1 MKNKYFKILMF
12 FATIASIQGCIKRFE
27 FDKLTKTQWSPDFAV
42 PLVNSNLTLLD
53 ILNHYDS
60 TRSIVQEDPDG
71 FLTLAFKGELLSL
84 KASDIVDL
92 SDQNLNFDVDIPIQ
106 VLQALQLQDSVELNI
121 NQVIDFN
128 FQDPNNPEENVLLD
142 SVLFNGGNLSFRTN
156 PNFQVNGDVTMSLN
170 SAYNQQ
176 GNNIVIK
183 KGLEFGATSQDLRSS
198 KMIANINGDKNKLPL
213 SFRIVL
219 RKNQTQVINNA
230 KIEFGITLQAMSFK
244 SLYGYIYKRFLTPDT
259 DTINMEA
266 FSKLFK
272 EQAQGA
278 TQFKIE
284 DPKLKF
290 IFENSYGLPV
300 KCDLNGKVVA
310 YYPADG
316 TPNANQS
323 VNISLGPLDNP
334 IIVDGPSVEEIGS
347 SKRTEISLNKN
358 NSGINTITD
367 YITKFMT
374 YRIDTETNP
383 NGLIVTNFMTDE
395 SILTLNVEAEIPLEG
410 YAINLRYTDTLDFA
424 FDYDQVQNLSLRLIA
439 ENGFPADITMN
450 FIPVDENFQ
459 PILYADGTQ
468 FRLFTAA
475 NQSLFLKGGLVGADG
490 KVNFTEKLIS
500 DYVISEEGFQL
511 LKKTKFIIY
520 EGDMNTSNGTNSIKI
535 YSDYGISIKMGAILG
550 AKL

>member
-12 FATIASIQGCIKRFE
+12 FATIVTIQGCIKRFE
-27 FDKLTKTQWSPDFAV
+27 FDKLTQTQWSPDFAI
-42 PLVNSNLTLLD
+42 PLINSNLTLLE

-60 TRSIVQEDPDG
+60 TRSVVQQDQDG

-92 SDQNLNFDVDIPIQ
+92 SDQNVNFEIPIPSEAAI
-106 VLQALQLQDSVELNI
+106 ALQFQDSFVINV

-128 FQDPNNPEENVLLD
+128 FQDPSNPDENVLLD
-142 SVLFNGGNLSFRTN
+142 SVLFSGGNISFTTN
-156 PNFQVNGDVTMSLN
+156 PNFQVNGDVSITLN
-170 SAYNQQ
+170 SSYKEQ
-176 GNNIVIK
+176 GGNISLK
-183 KGLEFGATSQDLRSS
+183 KGLQFGATSEDLRNS
-198 KMIANINGDKNKLPL
+198 KIIANINGEKNKLPI

-219 RKNQTQVINNA
+219 RKNQTQITNNA
-230 KIEFGITLQAMSFK
+230 KIDFGISLQGMSFK

-272 EQAQGA
+272 EQSGN
-278 TQFKIE
+278 TNFRIE
-284 DPKLKF
+284 DPRVKF

-310 YYPADG
+310 YYPSDG
-316 TPNANQS
+316 SPNADQS
-323 VNISLGPLDNP
+323 VNIDLGPLDNP
-334 IIVDGPSVEEIGS
+334 IIVDGPLVSEIGS
-347 SKRTEISLNKN
+347 SKRTEVLLNKN

-383 NGLIVTNFMTDE
+383 DGIIVTNFMTDE

-410 YAINLRYTDTLDFA
+410 FALNLKYTDTLDFT
-424 FDYDQVQNLSLRLIA
+424 FDYEQVQNLSIRLIA
-439 ENGFPADITMN
+439 ENGFPADISMN
-450 FIPVDENFQ
+450 FIPVDENYQ
-459 PILYADGTQ
+459 PIMYADDTQ
-468 FRLFTAA
+468 FKLFVAP
-475 NQSLFLKGGLVGADG
+475 NESLFLKGGLVGTDG
-490 KVNFTEKLIS
+490 RVNLKEKLIT
-500 DYVISEEGFQL
+500 DYVVSEEGMQL
-511 LKKTKFIIY
+511 LKKAKFIIY
-520 EGDMNTSNGTNSIKI
+520 EGDLNTSNGTNSVKI